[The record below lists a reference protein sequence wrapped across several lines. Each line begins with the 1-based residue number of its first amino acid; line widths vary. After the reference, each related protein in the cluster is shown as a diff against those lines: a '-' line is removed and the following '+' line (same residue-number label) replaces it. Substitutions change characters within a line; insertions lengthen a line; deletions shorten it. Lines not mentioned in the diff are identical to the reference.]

1 MAASERSRVE
11 TERQLAAAAER
22 YRELVASMQLGGRS
36 AGRAARS
43 RNGRPRAAVERAGGL
58 RCCGA

>member
-11 TERQLAAAAER
+11 AERQHAVTAGR

-36 AGRAARS
+36 AGRAARPGY
-43 RNGRPRAAVERAGGL
+43 GRPRAPVERAGGL